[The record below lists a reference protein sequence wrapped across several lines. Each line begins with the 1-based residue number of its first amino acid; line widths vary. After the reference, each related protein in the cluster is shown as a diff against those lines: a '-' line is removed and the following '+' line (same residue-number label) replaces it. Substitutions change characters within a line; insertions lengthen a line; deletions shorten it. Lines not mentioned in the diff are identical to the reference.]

1 MSTELP
7 ISQSLRIPDSYYSGV
22 MARDPQGAVA
32 INQQL
37 EQSIFDD
44 RWIFRIRVVSGS
56 RDRSYLTT
64 LAVVR
69 KPHSTVFGLRQ
80 CCNTAADRPGKFECF
95 RTSPQEHN
103 GLHGRDP
110 ERTLTI
116 DEQVPYDVR
125 SKVPV
130 APDWIPSVALAQDQ
144 SGFGASPDSSFMIA
158 GEAVN
163 LRIW

>member
-1 MSTELP
+1 MRTELP

-37 EQSIFDD
+37 KQSIFDE
-44 RWIFRIRVVSGS
+44 RWIFHVRVVSGS

-69 KPHSTVFGLRQ
+69 KPHSPVFGLRQ
-80 CCNTAADRPGKFECF
+80 CGNTPPYRPGRFECF
-95 RTSPQEHN
+95 RTSPQEGN
-103 GLHGRDP
+103 DPHGRYP
-110 ERTLTI
+110 ERALTI

-125 SKVPV
+125 GKVPV
-130 APDWIPSVALAQDQ
+130 APDWIPSVVLAQDQ

-163 LRIW
+163 LRIR